1 MKKIVKFTVLAV
13 FAFITGL
20 NVYKAQT
27 EVQLSDA
34 QMKNVE
40 ALAGGEWLP
49 EVEIVCGA
57 EGGNCWKT
65 TEDCKVGWFHYAPDC
80 IFTGLMENYCLSACG
95 NN

>member
-40 ALAGGEWLP
+40 ALASGEINP
-49 EVEIVCGA
+49 DCPNGCVEG
-57 EGGNCWKT
+57 EGGCFCFKDYPELKEATWSST
-65 TEDCKVGWFHYAPDC
+65 S
-80 IFTGLMENYCLSACG
+80 L
-95 NN
+95 

>member
-40 ALAGGEWLP
+40 ALASGEINP
-49 EVEIVCGA
+49 DCPNDCVEG
-57 EGGNCWKT
+57 EGGCFCFKDYPELKEATWSST
-65 TEDCKVGWFHYAPDC
+65 S
-80 IFTGLMENYCLSACG
+80 L
-95 NN
+95 

>member
-1 MKKIVKFTVLAV
+1 MKKVVKFTVLAV

-40 ALAGGEWLP
+40 ALASGEG
-49 EVEIVCGA
+49 EEESGKT
-57 EGGNCWKT
+57 NCFNKT
-65 TEDCKVGWFHYAPDC
+65 TKAPNDNSLAIWAVSCGSCEGLWVTSASDASKCKK
-80 IFTGLMENYCLSACG
+80 
-95 NN
+95 